1 MKKRI
6 LFLLSVMCI
15 CGLTGCEKASV
26 SEVKVDYGT
35 SSIYSE
41 EEMNEAIELIE
52 DEFVTWDGFELKS
65 ISYSSDDKCDPDNLG
80 WLKDLAEAEH
90 KSEDFTQ
97 WIMFESDF
105 HTPEDAPGTWN
116 ADSDYYDYQWW
127 LVRTDDS
134 GWEVL
139 SKGY

>member
-1 MKKRI
+1 M
-6 LFLLSVMCI
+6 
-15 CGLTGCEKASV
+15 
-26 SEVKVDYGT
+26 D
-35 SSIYSE
+35 
-41 EEMNEAIELIE
+41 EAIAVIK
-52 DEFVTWDGFELKS
+52 DEFNTSQWSGFDLNH

-80 WLKDLAEAEH
+80 WLKDLAEANL
-90 KSEDFTQ
+90 KSGDFTQ
-97 WIMFESDF
+97 CIMFESDF
-105 HTPEDAPGTWN
+105 HTLEDAPGTWN